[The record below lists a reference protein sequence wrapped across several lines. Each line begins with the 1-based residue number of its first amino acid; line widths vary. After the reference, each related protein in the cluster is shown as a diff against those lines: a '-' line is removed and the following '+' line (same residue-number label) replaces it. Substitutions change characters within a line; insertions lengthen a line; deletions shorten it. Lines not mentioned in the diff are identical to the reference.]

1 MFIDQKNLNQRMCS
15 KMRKLTPLFS
25 VPILQTEITLTKK
38 LNESIDKQERKLIE
52 PAKNGLMSTDTY
64 VLDNEDFNE
73 TKKQILKEIEYYKN
87 NILCVRKD
95 IDLYIKNSWI
105 MFHESNH
112 FSNSH
117 YHLNSFLSGIL
128 YIKTPSNSGDI
139 VFHNPSMNSSVLPL
153 LNVPFEKYNQYN
165 SSTWTIPLKEGKL
178 LLFPSSLLHSVTSNI
193 SFDTRI
199 SLAFNVLIKGDLSQD
214 ERSHFNL

>member
-1 MFIDQKNLNQRMCS
+1 MYF
-15 KMRKLTPLFS
+15 KMRRLTSLFS
-25 VPILQTEITLTKK
+25 IPVLQTKITLTKK
-38 LNESIDKQERKLIE
+38 LNESVDKQERKLIE

-95 IDLYIKNSWI
+95 IDFYIKNSWI
-105 MFHESNH
+105 MFHEANH

-117 YHLNSFLSGIL
+117 FHLNSFLSGVL
-128 YIKTPSNSGDI
+128 YIKTPPNSGDI
-139 VFHNPSMNSSVLPL
+139 VFHSSSMNSSVLPL
-153 LNVPFEKYNQYN
+153 LNVPFEKYNEHN
-165 SSTWTIPLKEGKL
+165 SSTWTIPSKEGQL
-178 LLFPSSLLHSVTSNI
+178 LLFPSSLSHSVTSNL

-199 SLAFNVLIKGDLSQD
+199 ALAFNVLIKGDLRQD
-214 ERSHFNL
+214 ELNHFNLKDVS

>member
-1 MFIDQKNLNQRMCS
+1 
-15 KMRKLTPLFS
+15 MRKLTPLFS

-95 IDLYIKNSWI
+95 IFKD
-105 MFHESNH
+105 
-112 FSNSH
+112 
-117 YHLNSFLSGIL
+117 
-128 YIKTPSNSGDI
+128 
-139 VFHNPSMNSSVLPL
+139 
-153 LNVPFEKYNQYN
+153 
-165 SSTWTIPLKEGKL
+165 
-178 LLFPSSLLHSVTSNI
+178 
-193 SFDTRI
+193 
-199 SLAFNVLIKGDLSQD
+199 
-214 ERSHFNL
+214 